1 MELPASHI
9 DAAINPRGTR
19 AGGEEKREAGQDC
32 AGSWAACS
40 GAHRRMVHAA
50 GSDVQRVSGYL
61 LARLF
66 EANTGAKTPS
76 SIDTMSATTP
86 AAAWLN
92 HPKTPSGEAGI
103 AAAHTA

>member
-1 MELPASHI
+1 MELPAC
-9 DAAINPRGTR
+9 DVDVAINPRGTR
-19 AGGEEKREAGQDC
+19 ASREEKRDAGQDG
-32 AGSWAACS
+32 ADSWAACS
-40 GAHRRMVHAA
+40 GAHRRIVHVA
-50 GSDVQRVSGYL
+50 GTDVQRVSGYL